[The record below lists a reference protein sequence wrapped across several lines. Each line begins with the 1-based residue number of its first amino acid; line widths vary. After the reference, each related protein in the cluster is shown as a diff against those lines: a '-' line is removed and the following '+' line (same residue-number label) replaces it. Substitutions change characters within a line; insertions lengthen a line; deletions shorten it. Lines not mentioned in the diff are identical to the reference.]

1 MRIIFW
7 SPFTPTTMRIRDWD
21 DILEDVVESSVDPDG
36 WRAVGGDRRSGV
48 GEDLYIAHPSM
59 GAFQLKTYAK
69 NPYEVDGIGT
79 QVARRVDGDIDPLF
93 PTDESGSGLFG
104 VQSPPSDEKT
114 AKEHAKRVHSVV
126 ETHADA
132 PTTPEALFEDIMDA
146 VESPAYGPMEFD
158 LHDRPEQMDDLADT
172 FEDAE
177 TLLEKE
183 FEDVVDEDVERGFY

>member
-1 MRIIFW
+1 MRV
-7 SPFTPTTMRIRDWD
+7 RDWD
-21 DILEDVVESSVDPDG
+21 DILNDVVESSVDPDG
-36 WRAVGGDRRSGV
+36 WRAVGGGRQSGI

-69 NPYEVDGIGT
+69 NPYEVDGVGT
-79 QVARRVDGDIDPLF
+79 KVARRVDEDIEPLF
-93 PTDESGSGLFG
+93 PSEESGTGLFG
-104 VQSPPSDEKT
+104 VQDPPSDEET
-114 AKEHAKRVHSVV
+114 AEERAQKLKSVV

-158 LHDRPEQMDDLADT
+158 QYDRPEQMDDLADT

-177 TLLEKE
+177 DLLEKE